1 MPDLKQAL
9 KDFVATSNS
18 GKYADEATLV
28 SKFPELKGYDIQL
41 LRDFVATSNSGKYAT
56 EDEVF
61 AKFPEFNFGSEPT
74 LKKKDVTVSSLGD
87 GSSVLPKIEKQRAV
101 QDNTIVKPK
110 LTEPVKPKE
119 QAPQK
124 DEQGWLLNT
133 VSALDKGFYKNF
145 IGSPVKGLGTLLQGA
160 TAKITGGS
168 GKAFI
173 SDALINFGDYFNKTI
188 DELTPQDES
197 FKGSL
202 SDQFGQAFGQVA
214 SLVATG
220 GATGAASK
228 GAALVGQTAA
238 TAGKGAAA
246 VQAAKTLATELA
258 SPVAVSAGLSMGQ
271 SEFERA
277 KQAGATDDQAFEAFY
292 KNAAVGSVLEKIP
305 VMQFMKRFNQASA
318 GGISNYIKTKGVAGI
333 TGGLEEMTT
342 EVLQQLYANK
352 SAQDIYNT
360 NQELFEGV
368 GESGGVGFG
377 VGFLLNAMGAN
388 AKLLRSQGKK
398 DEADMVENQMKSFE
412 TQAANGGPSSY
423 KLNGIKIESPE
434 IISNL
439 IDNMD
444 APDLAKAN
452 IDINNDPA
460 LKIKMQNKIIT
471 SSIKEQVRQ
480 GNPDLNEPS
489 LNAITDLELQLKKL
503 EGNTTQTGKDK
514 AAVIR
519 QQIKNIQEN
528 QLQEEVTGTKKYVV
542 DGKEITQEEFDAL
555 QGKPQGTKT
564 IVEAP
569 EKAAQRITRIAEI
582 EKEVAAPD
590 ILPEAK
596 AKLQTE
602 LETLKTEQ
610 DAIQKQATD
619 ESVLR
624 TEQPQVGLQQVVEG
638 DQGLKVAATGTKET
652 ITPQGTQEITTQIQE
667 NAEPTTT
674 TPTTGPIAG
683 NRLFNKPLPKAKE
696 VANGYYQRIFNTE
709 RPKFAGTR
717 KLDEE
722 RGKRIADAYI
732 AMKDDPTNP
741 EVRAAYDAM
750 SKETLDQYKDFV
762 DAGFTIEV
770 DNEEPYNNSQE
781 MIDDLKNNNRIKIF
795 STEAG
800 FGSNPITEE
809 QRQRNP
815 LLQDSGFK
823 DAKGNTLL
831 VNDVFRAIHDFY
843 GHAELGNSFGPK
855 GEENA
860 WNIHA
865 RMFSPLARRAMT
877 TETRGQNSYVNFSG
891 VNERIDKMR
900 EEARK
905 LREQGDEQG
914 AKAIVDK
921 IYQEG
926 LFAEQKIGLLP
937 EEFSQF
943 DEAEEGDVTMRPE
956 GLQERD
962 VEIEEEEKF
971 VPLKVSDVKNDA
983 FTRDNA
989 LFYEEDEKETD
1000 SGRIVS
1006 YLSSITVQV
1015 TNTDGDEIGT
1025 ITKITDEDKIFYFTA
1040 EDADGSEINLDGFET
1055 LGDAKKAIADS
1066 WNKIQKKEFDK
1077 AAKKKAKDKEK
1088 AKVKA
1093 EAKKAKAVTQPAP
1106 IVEVEEIEG
1115 VLGDLLDLDVKE
1127 KDNLDKVYDALDTLD
1142 KNINKKL
1149 LGNANDATLAI
1160 PLGTVQV
1167 IVKAL
1172 KALVKG
1178 GMTLRDAIK
1187 KVSKDSNIS
1196 QELIKNIISIAPIQD
1211 DFNALMVKAD
1221 ELIAR
1226 QKRRGIADAKIV
1238 SNLDTFIRKSDAYK
1252 NANDAQKKIMER
1264 EARIK
1269 MGVGP
1274 KRAVSVGRV
1283 LGSLKDITNITRA
1296 EKMLVIK
1303 RIRDLSRDA
1312 AKDIAKEIREM
1323 AAGGKI
1329 TAVQAANIVA
1339 RFGKVNMLNEVSVS
1353 NFVDYMA
1360 KVFANAEYANKID
1373 VAKSK
1378 LRAAKKN
1385 IVTKIG
1391 IADGLVGP
1399 LQRLFSINPTLIPDQ
1414 YLDRYL
1420 ELVDMFSARQA
1431 VLNLEEKSVVTKDV
1445 NDILDEIDAE
1455 QSKAD
1460 ELADKFN
1467 YSENKVFKDDKLDY
1481 AASIKKMLDEKEI
1494 DEKQADVMRK
1504 YKEEIAPQVEETELT
1519 EAETEQEKN
1528 ELVSVVKKS
1537 RIDGSELPSKDER
1550 DKANQLAKLIN
1561 TDAVNGLT
1569 NTELKNLL
1577 KVIDNINNN
1586 YFPHYAELMIEK
1598 LNAKNKAVG
1607 YENAVVKGKMA
1618 KFSKLYSNAKAVV
1631 AMQGRTGV
1639 SEMIRRNPLFY
1650 IDQLFGNFKTK
1661 EIFDSIFEDSA
1672 KAAAIFKTE
1681 LSRVQNVLENAE
1693 QKVAKSFKLDSNK
1706 TTMSKF
1712 KMMTYMVQLEYD
1724 SNKGNKQV
1732 NPAADYLK
1740 ATVKHIDDGKSQ
1752 FGERDAEML
1761 QDILDKYAD
1770 ANGNIDNDKLYKSF
1784 NQAEKDAIKDIR
1796 GINESLREKAEFT
1809 AAIIRGDRINPLNNY
1824 VHLNVLHEHQPNDLT
1839 TGSAFVTEYN
1849 NSLRPSTKAKSLI
1862 ARTGKVSPLNFNVF
1876 SSAERG
1882 AKFVLMDYN
1891 LTEPIRTARKTINE
1905 ATKNLEEK
1913 GRIPKEQRQI
1923 LNAVNNAFEESVE
1936 GLLTNSFTQDSLL
1949 DMASDYFSKQG
1960 YRAVLAG
1967 TNRFIAEL
1975 GSNIGFA
1982 VISDPKAMDTAFKDR
1997 GLIMSADAP
2006 VIMENLKSKQT
2017 SRIFP
2022 TDALSGRLV
2031 DASILSQASGIKGG
2045 KAKNIVAN
2053 KIQQIY
2059 NLSGKKF
2066 VNTVELIADTLISTP
2081 DKATMR
2087 PMWFGSF
2094 ANEFKTITG
2103 KDVDFNKIAS
2113 NDEAYMA
2120 DNKEALDKA
2129 TKKADERSVM
2139 IGATDNPFMGI
2150 LKGTVKPEQKP
2161 LLRAFNNFNN
2171 FMTKFLIFEF
2181 VTARTALNAAIGNG
2195 SLTKKQGAAILAA
2208 VTTRMV
2214 VYGLVIQMLG
2224 NGFMGLIF
2232 DDDEP
2237 ETEKSFLQKLG
2248 QAFASA
2254 FSSLLI
2260 GRDFGN
2266 AVKTV
2271 LNYGVETANE
2281 EYLDFLREGDYDPY
2295 KDGIANTLIPR
2306 DESKATD
2313 LGKLL
2318 MNAGGAYT
2326 PTLNTAAFIYK
2337 KATEKPKKKEDA
2349 IARREKELNV
2359 RIPLEILGNLG
2370 LVPLYKDVRK
2380 VVMKDI
2386 YGSLEKAEREA
2397 ADKKKV
2403 KVEKL
2408 QGYDNESDMKRYDPE
2423 LWERTYGPEAPDYD
2437 EKQAA
2442 KELKR
2447 EKDRLNREMKDEIY
2461 QYTPKPKRKS
2471 GGFGSGRKKEK
2482 GFGQD

>member
-1 MPDLKQAL
+1 MPDLRQAL

-18 GKYADEATLV
+18 GKYADEATLL
-28 SKFPELKGYDIQL
+28 SKFPELKGYDIQV
-41 LRDFVATSNSGKYAT
+41 LRDFVATSNSGKYTT

-61 AKFPEFNFGSEPT
+61 AKFPEFSSGVPS
-74 LKKKDVTVSSLGD
+74 KKKVDTALPLEV

-452 IDINNDPA
+452 IDIKNDPA
-460 LKIKMQNKIIT
+460 LKIKMQNKIVT

-528 QLQEEVTGTKKYVV
+528 QLQEEVKGTKKYVV

-564 IVEAP
+564 IIEAP
-569 EKAAQRITRIAEI
+569 EKAAQRIARIAEI

-596 AKLQTE
+596 TKLQTE

-610 DAIQKQATD
+610 DAIQKQAAD

-638 DQGLKVAATGTKET
+638 DQGLKVVATGTKET

-667 NAEPTTT
+667 NGEPTTT
-674 TPTTGPIAG
+674 PTAGPIAG

-696 VANGYYQRIFNTE
+696 VANGYYQRVFNTE

-962 VEIEEEEKF
+962 IEIEEEEKF

-1000 SGRIVS
+1000 SGRVVS

-1015 TNTDGDEIGT
+1015 TNADGDEIGT

-1040 EDADGSEINLDGFET
+1040 EDADGREINLDGFET

-1077 AAKKKAKDKEK
+1077 VAKKKAKDK
-1088 AKVKA
+1088 AKA
-1093 EAKKAKAVTQPAP
+1093 EAKKAKAKAKTKSEPT
-1106 IVEVEEIEG
+1106 VEEVTEDVEG
-1115 VLGDLLDLDVKE
+1115 TLDELL
-1127 KDNLDKVYDALDTLD
+1127 ALDPND
-1142 KNINKKL
+1142 KTTGQKISAALEQALKDIEKFERENLGVNIALPAMK
-1149 LGNANDATLAI
+1149 AI
-1160 PLGTVQV
+1160 
-1167 IVKAL
+1167 IKAVKAL
-1172 KALVKG
+1172 VDVGVALQE
-1178 GMTLRDAIK
+1178 AIK
-1187 KVSKDSNIS
+1187 RVAKDNNVNSRDVINGINAVT
-1196 QELIKNIISIAPIQD
+1196 QIAPIQVEYD
-1211 DFNALMVKAD
+1211 ALMVKAD

-1226 QKRRGIADAKIV
+1226 QKTRGIAEAKII
-1238 SNLDTFIRKSDAYK
+1238 SNLDTFIRKSDVYW
-1252 NANDAQKKIMER
+1252 
-1264 EARIK
+1264 
-1269 MGVGP
+1269 
-1274 KRAVSVGRV
+1274 SC
-1283 LGSLKDITNITRA
+1283 SWC
-1296 EKMLVIK
+1296 IK
-1303 RIRDLSRDA
+1303 R
-1312 AKDIAKEIREM
+1312 
-1323 AAGGKI
+1323 
-1329 TAVQAANIVA
+1329 
-1339 RFGKVNMLNEVSVS
+1339 
-1353 NFVDYMA
+1353 Y
-1360 KVFANAEYANKID
+1360 Y
-1373 VAKSK
+1373 
-1378 LRAAKKN
+1378 
-1385 IVTKIG
+1385 
-1391 IADGLVGP
+1391 
-1399 LQRLFSINPTLIPDQ
+1399 Q
-1414 YLDRYL
+1414 YH
-1420 ELVDMFSARQA
+1420 
-1431 VLNLEEKSVVTKDV
+1431 
-1445 NDILDEIDAE
+1445 
-1455 QSKAD
+1455 
-1460 ELADKFN
+1460 
-1467 YSENKVFKDDKLDY
+1467 
-1481 AASIKKMLDEKEI
+1481 
-1494 DEKQADVMRK
+1494 
-1504 YKEEIAPQVEETELT
+1504 
-1519 EAETEQEKN
+1519 
-1528 ELVSVVKKS
+1528 KS
-1537 RIDGSELPSKDER
+1537 R
-1550 DKANQLAKLIN
+1550 
-1561 TDAVNGLT
+1561 
-1569 NTELKNLL
+1569 
-1577 KVIDNINNN
+1577 
-1586 YFPHYAELMIEK
+1586 
-1598 LNAKNKAVG
+1598 
-1607 YENAVVKGKMA
+1607 
-1618 KFSKLYSNAKAVV
+1618 
-1631 AMQGRTGV
+1631 
-1639 SEMIRRNPLFY
+1639 
-1650 IDQLFGNFKTK
+1650 
-1661 EIFDSIFEDSA
+1661 
-1672 KAAAIFKTE
+1672 
-1681 LSRVQNVLENAE
+1681 
-1693 QKVAKSFKLDSNK
+1693 
-1706 TTMSKF
+1706 
-1712 KMMTYMVQLEYD
+1712 
-1724 SNKGNKQV
+1724 
-1732 NPAADYLK
+1732 
-1740 ATVKHIDDGKSQ
+1740 
-1752 FGERDAEML
+1752 
-1761 QDILDKYAD
+1761 
-1770 ANGNIDNDKLYKSF
+1770 
-1784 NQAEKDAIKDIR
+1784 KDAC
-1796 GINESLREKAEFT
+1796 
-1809 AAIIRGDRINPLNNY
+1809 Y
-1824 VHLNVLHEHQPNDLT
+1824 
-1839 TGSAFVTEYN
+1839 
-1849 NSLRPSTKAKSLI
+1849 
-1862 ARTGKVSPLNFNVF
+1862 
-1876 SSAERG
+1876 
-1882 AKFVLMDYN
+1882 
-1891 LTEPIRTARKTINE
+1891 
-1905 ATKNLEEK
+1905 
-1913 GRIPKEQRQI
+1913 
-1923 LNAVNNAFEESVE
+1923 
-1936 GLLTNSFTQDSLL
+1936 
-1949 DMASDYFSKQG
+1949 
-1960 YRAVLAG
+1960 
-1967 TNRFIAEL
+1967 
-1975 GSNIGFA
+1975 
-1982 VISDPKAMDTAFKDR
+1982 
-1997 GLIMSADAP
+1997 
-2006 VIMENLKSKQT
+2006 
-2017 SRIFP
+2017 
-2022 TDALSGRLV
+2022 
-2031 DASILSQASGIKGG
+2031 
-2045 KAKNIVAN
+2045 
-2053 KIQQIY
+2053 
-2059 NLSGKKF
+2059 
-2066 VNTVELIADTLISTP
+2066 
-2081 DKATMR
+2081 
-2087 PMWFGSF
+2087 
-2094 ANEFKTITG
+2094 
-2103 KDVDFNKIAS
+2103 
-2113 NDEAYMA
+2113 
-2120 DNKEALDKA
+2120 
-2129 TKKADERSVM
+2129 
-2139 IGATDNPFMGI
+2139 
-2150 LKGTVKPEQKP
+2150 
-2161 LLRAFNNFNN
+2161 
-2171 FMTKFLIFEF
+2171 
-2181 VTARTALNAAIGNG
+2181 
-2195 SLTKKQGAAILAA
+2195 
-2208 VTTRMV
+2208 
-2214 VYGLVIQMLG
+2214 
-2224 NGFMGLIF
+2224 
-2232 DDDEP
+2232 
-2237 ETEKSFLQKLG
+2237 
-2248 QAFASA
+2248 
-2254 FSSLLI
+2254 
-2260 GRDFGN
+2260 
-2266 AVKTV
+2266 
-2271 LNYGVETANE
+2271 
-2281 EYLDFLREGDYDPY
+2281 
-2295 KDGIANTLIPR
+2295 
-2306 DESKATD
+2306 
-2313 LGKLL
+2313 
-2318 MNAGGAYT
+2318 
-2326 PTLNTAAFIYK
+2326 
-2337 KATEKPKKKEDA
+2337 
-2349 IARREKELNV
+2349 
-2359 RIPLEILGNLG
+2359 
-2370 LVPLYKDVRK
+2370 
-2380 VVMKDI
+2380 
-2386 YGSLEKAEREA
+2386 
-2397 ADKKKV
+2397 
-2403 KVEKL
+2403 
-2408 QGYDNESDMKRYDPE
+2408 
-2423 LWERTYGPEAPDYD
+2423 
-2437 EKQAA
+2437 
-2442 KELKR
+2442 
-2447 EKDRLNREMKDEIY
+2447 
-2461 QYTPKPKRKS
+2461 
-2471 GGFGSGRKKEK
+2471 
-2482 GFGQD
+2482 

>member
-18 GKYADEATLV
+18 GKYADEATLI
-28 SKFPELKGYDIQL
+28 SKFPELKGYDIQI

-74 LKKKDVTVSSLGD
+74 LKKKDATASSLEV
-87 GSSVLPKIEKQRAV
+87 GSSVLPKIEQQRAAK
-101 QDNTIVKPK
+101 DNTVVKPK
-110 LTEPVKPKE
+110 LTAPVKQKE
-119 QAPQK
+119 PEPQK

-168 GKAFI
+168 GKAFL

-228 GAALVGQTAA
+228 GAALVGQTAS

-277 KQAGATDDQAFEAFY
+277 KAAGATDDQAFEAFY

-318 GGISNYIKTKGVAGI
+318 GGIANYIKTKGVAGI

-434 IISNL
+434 VISNL

-452 IDINNDPA
+452 IDIKNDPA
-460 LKIKMQNKIIT
+460 LKIKMQNKIVT

-480 GNPDLNEPS
+480 GNPDLNEAS
-489 LNAITDLELQLKKL
+489 LNAITDLELQLRKL

-514 AAVIR
+514 SAVIR
-519 QQIKNIQEN
+519 QQIKAIQEN
-528 QLQEEVTGTKKYVV
+528 QLQKEVKGTKKIVV
-542 DGKEITQEEFDAL
+542 DGKEVTQEEFDAL

-564 IVEAP
+564 IIEAP
-569 EKAAQRITRIAEI
+569 EKIAQRLARIAEI

-596 AKLQTE
+596 ATLQTE
-602 LETLKTEQ
+602 LETLKKEQ

-619 ESVLR
+619 EGVLR
-624 TEQPQVGLQQVVEG
+624 TEQPEVGLQQVVKG
-638 DQGLKVAATGTKET
+638 DQGLKVVSAGTEET
-652 ITPQGTQEITTQIQE
+652 ITPKGTQEITTQIQE
-667 NAEPTTT
+667 NGEPTTT
-674 TPTTGPIAG
+674 PTAGPIAG

-696 VANGYYQRIFNTE
+696 VANGYFQRVFNTE

-722 RGKRIADAYI
+722 RGKRIADAYV
-732 AMKDDPTNP
+732 AMEDDPTNP

-781 MIDDLKNNNRIKIF
+781 MIDDLRNNNRIKIF

-800 FGSNPITEE
+800 FGSTPITDE
-809 QRQRNP
+809 QRERNP
-815 LLQDSGFK
+815 LLRDSGFK
-823 DAKGNTLL
+823 DTKGNTLL

-962 VEIEEEEKF
+962 IEIEEEEKF

-983 FTRDNA
+983 FTKDSA
-989 LFYEEDEKETD
+989 LFYEEDERESN
-1000 SGRIVS
+1000 SGRMVP

-1015 TNTDGDEIGT
+1015 TNADGDEIGT

-1077 AAKKKAKDKEK
+1077 VAKKKAKDK
-1088 AKVKA
+1088 AKVKAKA
-1093 EAKKAKAVTQPAP
+1093 EAKKAKAVAQPTP
-1106 IVEVEEIEG
+1106 IVEVEEVEG

-1187 KVSKDSNIS
+1187 KVSKESNIS

-1211 DFNALMVKAD
+1211 DFNALMAKAD

-1226 QKRRGIADAKIV
+1226 QKRRGIAEAKIV
-1238 SNLDTFIRKSDAYK
+1238 SNLNTFIRKSDAYK

-1274 KRAVSVGRV
+1274 KRAVSIGRV
-1283 LGSLKDITNITRA
+1283 LGALKDITNISRE

-1303 RIRDLSRDA
+1303 RIRDLSKDA
-1312 AKDIAKEIREM
+1312 AKDLAKEIRDM
-1323 AAGGKI
+1323 ASSGKI
-1329 TAVQAANIVA
+1329 TAAQAANIVA

-1378 LRAAKKN
+1378 LKAAKKN

-1414 YLDRYL
+1414 YLERYL

-1445 NDILDEIDAE
+1445 NAILNEIDAE

-1467 YSENKVFKDDKLDY
+1467 YSDNKVFKDDKLDY
-1481 AASIKKMLDEKEI
+1481 SASIKKMLEDKEI
-1494 DEKQADVMRK
+1494 DEKQADIMRK
-1504 YKEEIAPQVEETELT
+1504 YKEDIAPQVEETDLT
-1519 EAETEQEKN
+1519 EAEAEQEKS

-1537 RIDGSELPSKDER
+1537 RLDGSELPSKDER
-1550 DKANQLAKLIN
+1550 DKAKQLAKLIN
-1561 TDAVNGLT
+1561 TDAVSGLT

-1607 YENAVVKGKMA
+1607 YENAVEKGKIA

-1661 EIFDSIFEDSA
+1661 EIFDSIFEDSS
-1672 KAAAIFKTE
+1672 KAASAFKTE
-1681 LSRVQNVLENAE
+1681 LSKVQNILENAE
-1693 QKVAKSFKLDSNK
+1693 NKVAKSHSLEPNK
-1706 TTMSKF
+1706 VTMSKF
-1712 KMMTYMVQLEYD
+1712 KMMTYMIQLEYD
-1724 SNKGNKQV
+1724 SNKGNKEV

-1740 ATVKHIDDGKSQ
+1740 ATIKHIDAGKSQ

-1761 QDILDKYAD
+1761 QDVLDKYTDAD
-1770 ANGNIDNDKLYKSF
+1770 GNIDNDKLYNSF
-1784 NQAEKDAIKDIR
+1784 NQEEKDAIKDIR

-1949 DMASDYFSKQG
+1949 DMASDYLSKQG

-1967 TNRFIAEL
+1967 TNRFVAEL

-1982 VISDPKAMDTAFKDR
+1982 VISDPKAMETAFKDR
-1997 GLIMSADAP
+1997 GVIMSADAP
-2006 VIMENLKSKQT
+2006 AIMENLKSKLS

-2066 VNTVELIADTLISTP
+2066 VNTVELIADTLISIP

-2087 PMWFGSF
+2087 PMWFGTF
-2094 ANEFKTITG
+2094 ANEFKNITG
-2103 KDVDFNKIAS
+2103 KDVEFNKITA
-2113 NDEAYMA
+2113 NDEAYMSE
-2120 DNKEALDKA
+2120 NKEALDKA
-2129 TKKADERSVM
+2129 TKKADERAVM

-2224 NGFMGLIF
+2224 NGLMGLIF

-2248 QAFASA
+2248 QSFASA

-2281 EYLDFLREGDYDPY
+2281 KYLDFLREGDYDPY

-2326 PTLNTAAFIYK
+2326 PSLNTAAFIYK

-2349 IARREKELNV
+2349 IARREKEINV

-2403 KVEKL
+2403 KAEKL

-2423 LWERTYGPEAPDYD
+2423 LWERTYGPDAPDYN

-2447 EKDRLNREMKDEIY
+2447 EKDRLKREMKDEIY
-2461 QYTPKPKRKS
+2461 EYTPKPKRKK
-2471 GGFGSGRKKEK
+2471 GGFGSSKKAK
-2482 GFGQD
+2482 GGFGND

>member
-18 GKYADEATLV
+18 GKYADEATLL
-28 SKFPELKGYDIQL
+28 SKFPELKGYDVQL

-61 AKFPEFNFGSEPT
+61 SKFPEFNITTQPA
-74 LKKKDVTVSSLGD
+74 LKKKDDTALSLED
-87 GSSVLPKIEKQRAV
+87 GSLVLPKIEPQRAI
-101 QDNTIVKPK
+101 QDATYVKPK
-110 LTEPVKPKE
+110 LTSAPPKTKEKAGYLKTLYDNLALGASYVNEAVVSLPESVINVLAIPQNYIAEKTGWNIGTNADQVKKQLGIKNPLLDWVQENKKVLKGEVAKDVSERYNDPGIVSNFQKGNYQEGFELLGASITNSVPMSLAMMYGGAYAAPELLASVTTLGLTESQRKE
-119 QAPQK
+119 LEEMDPTMK
-124 DEQGWLLNT
+124 ESEKT
-133 VSALDKGFYKNF
+133 MKALGMAAAESVFE
-145 IGSPVKGLGTLLQGA
+145 SL
-160 TAKITGGS
+160 GS
-168 GKAFI
+168 GTIGKVYRDIAEKEGKEAAKGILKDGLVKTYKKALEKTGPIAGFAGEGIEEAATQITQNVI
-173 SDALINFGDYFNKTI
+173 SGRPTFEGAADAF
-188 DELTPQDES
+188 
-197 FKGSL
+197 
-202 SDQFGQAFGQVA
+202 
-214 SLVATG
+214 
-220 GATGAASK
+220 ATGAGSGVVFTAPISAINAKKYIDNKIETYSTKDKIGTILQDKADNIDKLYNVPVSSK
-228 GAALVGQTAA
+228 ITTEQVEIANLPKSRDILVTNL
-238 TAGKGAAA
+238 K
-246 VQAAKTLATELA
+246 K
-258 SPVAVSAGLSMGQ
+258 AVSNNAIT
-271 SEFERA
+271 EDDA
-277 KQAGATDDQAFEAFY
+277 KQSLFVFDKIQQVSNSVKDLNVNAEEKADIATLLKERDALKTQIQNKDD
-292 KNAAVGSVLEKIP
+292 VLVVEQK
-305 VMQFMKRFNQASA
+305 
-318 GGISNYIKTKGVAGI
+318 
-333 TGGLEEMTT
+333 
-342 EVLQQLYANK
+342 QQ
-352 SAQDIYNT
+352 
-360 NQELFEGV
+360 
-368 GESGGVGFG
+368 
-377 VGFLLNAMGAN
+377 
-388 AKLLRSQGKK
+388 
-398 DEADMVENQMKSFE
+398 
-412 TQAANGGPSSY
+412 
-423 KLNGIKIESPE
+423 IE
-434 IISNL
+434 
-439 IDNMD
+439 
-444 APDLAKAN
+444 
-452 IDINNDPA
+452 DINNQIQNII
-460 LKIKMQNKIIT
+460 LKSK
-471 SSIKEQVRQ
+471 
-480 GNPDLNEPS
+480 G
-489 LNAITDLELQLKKL
+489 NAIQE
-503 EGNTTQTGKDK
+503 QT
-514 AAVIR
+514 
-519 QQIKNIQEN
+519 
-528 QLQEEVTGTKKYVV
+528 
-542 DGKEITQEEFDAL
+542 
-555 QGKPQGTKT
+555 
-564 IVEAP
+564 
-569 EKAAQRITRIAEI
+569 
-582 EKEVAAPD
+582 
-590 ILPEAK
+590 
-596 AKLQTE
+596 
-602 LETLKTEQ
+602 
-610 DAIQKQATD
+610 TD
-619 ESVLR
+619 EGLLR
-624 TEQPQVGLQQVVEG
+624 TEQPEVGLQQVGEG
-638 DQGLKVAATGTKET
+638 NVQPQVTTTGTQET
-652 ITPQGTQEITTQIQE
+652 ITPKGTQEITTQIQE
-667 NAEPTTT
+667 NGQPTT
-674 TPTTGPIAG
+674 TPTGGPIAG
-683 NRLFNKPLPKAKE
+683 NRLFNKPLEKAKE
-696 VANGYYQRIFNTE
+696 VANGYFQRVFNTE
-709 RPKFAGTR
+709 RPKYAGTR
-717 KLDEE
+717 KLDED
-722 RGKRIADAYI
+722 RAKRIAAAYE
-732 AMKDDPTNP
+732 AMPDNPNDP

-750 SKETLDQYKDFV
+750 AKETLDQYKDFV
-762 DAGFTIEV
+762 DAGFTIEI

-781 MIDDLKNNNRIKIF
+781 MIDDLRNNNRIKIF

-815 LLQDSGFK
+815 LLRDSGIK
-823 DAKGNTLL
+823 DAKGNPLL

-891 VNERIDKMR
+891 VNEKIDKLR

-905 LREQGDEQG
+905 LREKGDEER

-921 IYQEG
+921 IYQDA

-943 DEAEEGDVTMRPE
+943 DEAEQGDITMRPE
-956 GLQERD
+956 GLQQRD
-962 VEIEEEEKF
+962 VEAQPVVEEEEKF
-971 VPLKVSDVKNDA
+971 EPLKASDVKTDT
-983 FTRDNA
+983 FTKDNA
-989 LFYEEDEKETD
+989 LFYEEDERETD
-1000 SGRIVS
+1000 SGRTVT

-1015 TNTDGDEIGT
+1015 TDPDGQEIGT

-1040 EDADGSEINLDGFET
+1040 EDAEGGEINLDGYET

-1077 AAKKKAKDKEK
+1077 AAKKKAKEK
-1088 AKVKA
+1088 AKK
-1093 EAKKAKAVTQPAP
+1093 EAKKAKAKAP
-1106 IVEVEEIEG
+1106 VEPTVETITEDITGTIDELLELDPNDETTLQKVSGALAQALKDIDKFERENLG
-1115 VLGDLLDLDVKE
+1115 V
-1127 KDNLDKVYDALDTLD
+1127 NIALPVMKTII
-1142 KNINKKL
+1142 K
-1149 LGNANDATLAI
+1149 A
-1160 PLGTVQV
+1160 
-1167 IVKAL
+1167 VKAL
-1172 KALVKG
+1172 VDAGVILQE
-1178 GMTLRDAIK
+1178 AIK
-1187 KVSKDSNIS
+1187 RVAKENNVNVRDVVNGINAIS
-1196 QELIKNIISIAPIQD
+1196 QIAPIQEAYD
-1211 DFNALMVKAD
+1211 ALMVKAD
-1221 ELIAR
+1221 QLIAR
-1226 QKRRGIADAKIV
+1226 QKKRGIDDNKIV
-1238 SNLDTFIRKSDAYK
+1238 SNLDTFIRNSEVYQ

-1264 EARIK
+1264 EARTK
-1269 MGVGP
+1269 MGVAP
-1274 KRAVSVGRV
+1274 KKAVSIGRV
-1283 LGSLKDITNITRA
+1283 LGSLKDITNISRE

-1312 AKDIAKEIREM
+1312 AKDVAKEIREM
-1323 AAGGKI
+1323 ASGGKI
-1329 TAVQAANIVA
+1329 TAVQAANIIA

-1360 KVFANAEYANKID
+1360 KVFANAEYANTID

-1378 LRAAKKN
+1378 LKAAKKN

-1399 LQRLFSINPTLIPDQ
+1399 LQRLFSMNPTLVPDA
-1414 YLDRYL
+1414 YLDRYM

-1431 VLNLEEKSVVTKDV
+1431 VLSLEEKSVVTKDV
-1445 NDILDEIDAE
+1445 NDILNEIDAE

-1460 ELADKFN
+1460 ELADKLN

-1494 DEKQADVMRK
+1494 DDKEADTMRK
-1504 YKEEIAPQVEETELT
+1504 YKDDIAPQVEETELT
-1519 EAETEQEKN
+1519 EAEAEQEKQ
-1528 ELVSVVKKS
+1528 ELVAAVKS
-1537 RIDGSELPSKDER
+1537 TQIDSSELPRKFER
-1550 DKANQLAKLIN
+1550 DKAKQLEKLIN

-1598 LNAKNKAVG
+1598 LNAKNKGVVL
-1607 YENAVVKGKMA
+1607 ENAVQKGKLA

-1631 AMQGRTGV
+1631 AMQGRTGI

-1661 EIFDSIFEDSA
+1661 EIFDSIFEESA

-1681 LSRVQNVLENAE
+1681 LSRVQNILENAE

-1706 TTMSKF
+1706 TTMSKY
-1712 KMMTYMVQLEYD
+1712 KMMTYMIQLEFD
-1724 SNKGNKQV
+1724 SNKGNKEV

-1740 ATVKHIDDGKSQ
+1740 ATIKHIDEGKSQ

-1761 QDILDKYAD
+1761 QDIFDNYTDAD
-1770 ANGNIDNDKLYKSF
+1770 GNIDNEKLYKSF
-1784 NQAEKDAIKDIR
+1784 NQAEKDAIGDIR
-1796 GINESLREKAEFT
+1796 GINESLREKAEET

-1913 GRIPKEQRQI
+1913 AQKNKTRIPKEQRQV
-1923 LNAVNNAFEESVE
+1923 LNAINNAFEESVE
-1936 GLLTNSFTQDSLL
+1936 NLLTNSFTQDSLL
-1949 DMASDYFSKQG
+1949 DMAFNYLNKQG

-1967 TNRFIAEL
+1967 TSRAIAEL
-1975 GSNIGFA
+1975 SSNIGFA

-1997 GLIMSADAP
+1997 GIIMSADAP

-2066 VNTVELIADTLISTP
+2066 VNTVELTADTLISTP

-2094 ANEFKTITG
+2094 SNEFKAITG
-2103 KDVDFNKIAS
+2103 KDVDFDKIAA
-2113 NDEAYMA
+2113 NDEAYMS

-2129 TKKADERSVM
+2129 TKKADEKSVM

-2150 LKGTVKPEQKP
+2150 LKGTIKPEQSTALK
-2161 LLRAFNNFNN
+2161 AFNNFNN

-2181 VTARTALNAAIGNG
+2181 VTARTAVNAALGNG
-2195 SLTKKQGAAILAA
+2195 SLTKKQGAAVLAA

-2214 VYGLVIQMLG
+2214 VYGLLIQMMG
-2224 NGFMGLIF
+2224 NGLMGLFF

-2266 AVKTV
+2266 AVKGV
-2271 LNYGVETANE
+2271 LNYGVEEANE
-2281 EYLDFLREGDYDPY
+2281 KYLDFLREGDYDPY

-2306 DESKATD
+2306 DESRATD

-2326 PTLNTAAFIYK
+2326 PSLNTAAFIYK

-2349 IARREKELNV
+2349 IARRERELNV
-2359 RIPLEILGNLG
+2359 RIPLEVLGNLG

-2380 VVMKDI
+2380 AVMKDL
-2386 YGSLEKAEREA
+2386 YKDLEKAEKTA
-2397 ADKKKV
+2397 GDKKKA
-2403 KVEKL
+2403 KEEKL
-2408 QGYDNESDMKRYDPE
+2408 QGYENESDMKRYDPE
-2423 LWERTYGPEAPDYD
+2423 LWNRTFGPDAPDYD
-2437 EKQAA
+2437 ERQAE
-2442 KELKR
+2442 KELKKQKKELER
-2447 EKDRLNREMKDEIY
+2447 AMKDEMY
-2461 QYTPKPKRKS
+2461 QYTPKPKKGK
-2471 GGFGSGRKKEK
+2471 GGFGSESFGGTKKK
-2482 GFGQD
+2482 SKGGFGSEKFGED